1 MDNEQKIARDISSC
15 LQMRYQDVDVILA
28 DKGNKGI
35 NLVKKESPELVV
47 INAPLPDIP
56 TLELL
61 GEIREFSDV
70 FLLII
75 TGEINPL
82 ERARELNNGAD
93 DIIVRPF
100 TPIVLLAKIRALLRR
115 TEWNAP
121 NATVE
126 YKTA

>member
-1 MDNEQKIARDISSC
+1 M
-15 LQMRYQDVDVILA
+15 
-28 DKGNKGI
+28 I
-35 NLVKKESPELVV
+35 NS
-47 INAPLPDIP
+47 PLPDIP

-70 FLLII
+70 SLLVI

-82 ERARELNNGAD
+82 ERAKELNNGAD
-93 DIIVRPF
+93 DYIVRPF

-126 YKTA
+126 DMTV